1 MLEGNIFVII
11 ANMKWQ
17 IIYYNSKLEKEIL
30 NLPSGLQAR
39 YLRLTDLL
47 LEFGSNLG
55 LPHTRSLGNGLF
67 ELRVKSKEG
76 IARVFFCTKVG
87 KKIVM
92 LHSFIKKSQKI
103 PKKEIE
109 IAKNR
114 MSEVV
119 KNETF

>member
-1 MLEGNIFVII
+1 ME
-11 ANMKWQ
+11 WQ
-17 IIYYNSKLEKEIL
+17 ITYYNSKLEKDIL
-30 NLPSGLQAR
+30 RLPDGLLAR

-55 LPHTRSLGNGLF
+55 LPHTKSMGNGLF

-87 KKIVM
+87 KKIIM
-92 LHSFIKKSQKI
+92 LHSFVKKSHKTPKREIKIAQK
-103 PKKEIE
+103 
-109 IAKNR
+109 R